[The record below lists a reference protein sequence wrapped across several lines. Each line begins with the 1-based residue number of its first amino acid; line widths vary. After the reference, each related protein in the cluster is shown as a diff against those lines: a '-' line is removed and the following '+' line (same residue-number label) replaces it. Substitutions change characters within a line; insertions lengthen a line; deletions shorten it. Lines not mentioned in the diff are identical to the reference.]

1 MTHKNRIEDLKK
13 LNLKIEEMGGSE
25 KLKVRKKSGYLNARE
40 RIDLFYDKGTFFE
53 IGKFVT
59 SSNDQDK
66 DKTPADGKITGY
78 GKVSNRKVAVI
89 SNDLT
94 VKGASSSNMNTKKIS
109 FIKKSAEKLGMPIA
123 FFGESSGARMPDIM
137 GAKGMSQ
144 AGQDNTQYIRTRR
157 APWVSAILGPCYG
170 SSAVSYTHLTLP
182 TKRIV

>member
-1 MTHKNRIEDLKK
+1 MTHKNNIKDLEE
-13 LNLKIEEMGGSE
+13 LSFKIEEMGGSE

-59 SSNDQDK
+59 SSNEHDK

-78 GKVSNRKVAVI
+78 GKVSNRNVAVI

-109 FIKKSAEKLGMPIA
+109 FI
-123 FFGESSGARMPDIM
+123 
-137 GAKGMSQ
+137 
-144 AGQDNTQYIRTRR
+144 
-157 APWVSAILGPCYG
+157 
-170 SSAVSYTHLTLP
+170 
-182 TKRIV
+182 

>member
-1 MTHKNRIEDLKK
+1 MTHKNKIKDLEE
-13 LNLKIEEMGGSE
+13 LSFKIEEMGGSE

-59 SSNDQDK
+59 SSNEHDK

-109 FIKKSAEKLGMPIA
+109 FTEKRWLSESDLQLNYLILRVILVTQITKK
-123 FFGESSGARMPDIM
+123 
-137 GAKGMSQ
+137 
-144 AGQDNTQYIRTRR
+144 
-157 APWVSAILGPCYG
+157 
-170 SSAVSYTHLTLP
+170 
-182 TKRIV
+182 